1 MDTAVADLLIEGIW
15 LMVIGL
21 AIVFSFLLIL
31 VGMLALMSKAVLRW
45 GPEDPLPES
54 LPSVPL
60 AAPVPAAGGD
70 HRLIAVI
77 AAAIR
82 QHRSRH
88 RP

>member
-1 MDTAVADLLIEGIW
+1 MDAAVADLLIEGVW
-15 LMVIGL
+15 LMGIGL

-31 VGMLALMSKAVLRW
+31 VGMLVLMSKAVLRW

-54 LPSVPL
+54 PPSVPQ
-60 AAPVPAAGGD
+60 AAPLPAVED

-82 QHRSRH
+82 QHRNRH

>member
-1 MDTAVADLLIEGIW
+1 MDAAVADLLIEGVW
-15 LMVIGL
+15 LMFIGL

-31 VGMLALMSKAVLRW
+31 VGMLVLMSKAVLRW

-54 LPSVPL
+54 PPSAPQ
-60 AAPVPAAGGD
+60 AAPLPAVED

-77 AAAIR
+77 AAAIQQYR
-82 QHRSRH
+82 DRH

>member
-1 MDTAVADLLIEGIW
+1 MDAAVANLLIEGVW

-21 AIVFSFLLIL
+21 AIVFAFLLIL
-31 VGMLALMSKAVLRW
+31 VGTLALMSKAVLRW

-54 LPSVPL
+54 LASVPQ
-60 AAPVPAAGGD
+60 APVTAVGDD

-82 QHRSRH
+82 QHRNRH
-88 RP
+88 RL